1 MIDAYTIGIT
11 LALDN
16 GVSVG
21 LATIRRDLIA
31 LNGVVEGSGMRLK
44 HLARAAAALQIRPGI
59 ADSNSKSSTAPVHG
73 HGNPAIT
80 APSGSPSSDPGFSA
94 PSRLDLLTV
103 AKALMPIFFS
113 PTAQSIANIEMISSG
128 YPGTMSP
135 EAPPIVPDFLDSAP
149 HMSRKWHE
157 GAAIADFAPV
167 RYPLQTMFAASTAAA
182 PADGSAH
189 RFSMGTDRAP
199 PLTAVTNA
207 VSPRPVPDGP
217 NISVSLVGHSVSPH
231 PLQQPAAGAQTD
243 LSQTAR
249 AAPYDATAQAHPPS
263 VDPTLPSAVP
273 PSNEPSSATLQGDVY
288 VDGSRLGR
296 WMTDRLVKAA
306 ELPRAATTGFDP
318 RMTPTWP
325 GAPVSA

>member
-44 HLARAAAALQIRPGI
+44 NLTRAAAALQIRPGI
-59 ADSNSKSSTAPVHG
+59 ADSNSKSPTAPVRG
-73 HGNPAIT
+73 RGDRAIT
-80 APSGSPSSDPGFSA
+80 AASGSPSSDPGLFA
-94 PSRLDLLTV
+94 PSRLDLPTV
-103 AKALMPIFFS
+103 AKALMPIFS
-113 PTAQSIANIEMISSG
+113 PPAAQSVANIGMISAG
-128 YPGTMSP
+128 YPGMMSP
-135 EAPPIVPDFLDSAP
+135 ETPPIIPDFLDSAP
-149 HMSRKWHE
+149 VMSREWHQ
-157 GAAIADFAPV
+157 GATIADFAPA
-167 RYPLQTMFAASTAAA
+167 RYPLETLPATSTGVA

-189 RFSMGTDRAP
+189 RFSVGKDGAP
-199 PLTAVTNA
+199 PLSAVANA
-207 VSPRPVPDGP
+207 VSPRSPPGEP
-217 NISVSLVGHSVSPH
+217 NISPSLVGHSVSPH
-231 PLQQPAAGAQTD
+231 PLQQPTAGAQMD
-243 LSQTAR
+243 LSQTSR
-249 AAPYDATAQAHPPS
+249 AAPYDASAQPHPPS
-263 VDPTLPSAVP
+263 GDPTLPSAVP
-273 PSNEPSSATLQGDVY
+273 PPSEPPSAALQGDVY

-306 ELPRAATTGFDP
+306 ELPRSATTGFDP